1 MFFPVILTWMK
12 KPDGRFAYLI
22 DASDVI
28 RFMKI
33 ARTTSKRE
41 VYFSISAI
49 TRDWNNVF
57 DFE

>member
-1 MFFPVILTWMK
+1 MK
-12 KPDGRFAYLI
+12 KPDGLLVHLI
-22 DASDVI
+22 DASDLI

-57 DFE
+57 DFK